1 MYEITVSEPFAD
13 WFEQL
18 SAVAAERVAGCLE
31 VIRATAPAIDPSLGS
46 PLLLWFDGMGAGELP
61 LVGPAR
67 ALLEGSQR
75 GIERYREL
83 LAWHSAALRYLESQT
98 FRDKLAVL
106 DDATA
111 KAVLAHVAE
120 VRKAWRSA
128 QLEVWS
134 ARPGQARIAPLL
146 RPQLERLRGALENA
160 LGAAGL
166 DAERV
171 LTSESGLR
179 ELTVTELTP
188 ELRVIYGLDLEA
200 RRILALVG
208 EPLARTY
215 YGDTV
220 RLAERAWQEYRRE
233 RPSPVAEPIRQR

>member
-1 MYEITVSEPFAD
+1 MLMYEITVSEPFAD

-46 PLLLWFDGMGAGELP
+46 PLLLWFDGMGTGELP
-61 LVGPAR
+61 LVGPAS
-67 ALLEGSQR
+67 AFLDG

-98 FRDKLAVL
+98 FRDKLAAL

-146 RPQLERLRGALENA
+146 RPQLERLRGALESA

-166 DAERV
+166 DAEHV

-208 EPLARTY
+208 EPLARAY

-220 RLAERAWQEYRRE
+220 RLAERAWQDYRRA
-233 RPSPVAEPIRQR
+233 RQPPLAELVRRR